1 MQNYDRDYDSC
12 NDFPIRHID
21 SKDIPV
27 WGEDTLPD
35 SAQLLMFVTEKSKQ
49 CGKYLPFCY
58 KLPASFL
65 SPASGANSNMTTLDG
80 NGATIVVPDRQVR
93 AGFVYN
99 NSPND
104 IRLADTD
111 DGTKAQFLI
120 LGQNT
125 SDNTKYDIIVDG
137 IYKFNSGHD
146 YVVGY
151 TYYLGLLGQP
161 TTEDT
166 GQPLFDVLDRNKI
179 RVHLS

>member
-1 MQNYDRDYDSC
+1 MDC
-12 NDFPIRHID
+12 NDFPVRHIN

-27 WGEDTLPD
+27 WGEDTLPE
-35 SAQLLMFVTEKSKQ
+35 SATLLMLVTEQDQQ
-49 CGKYLPFCY
+49 CGKFLPFAY

-65 SPASGANSNMTTLDG
+65 SPASGNKSNMTTLDG
-80 NGATIVVPDRQVR
+80 NGATITVPDGQVR

-99 NSPND
+99 NAPND

-111 DGTKAQFLI
+111 DGTKPQFLI
-120 LGQNT
+120 LGVNAT
-125 SDNTKYDIIVDG
+125 DTTKYDVIVDG
-137 IYKFNSGHD
+137 IYKFNSNHE

-166 GQPLFDVLDRNKI
+166 GQPLFDVISKDKI